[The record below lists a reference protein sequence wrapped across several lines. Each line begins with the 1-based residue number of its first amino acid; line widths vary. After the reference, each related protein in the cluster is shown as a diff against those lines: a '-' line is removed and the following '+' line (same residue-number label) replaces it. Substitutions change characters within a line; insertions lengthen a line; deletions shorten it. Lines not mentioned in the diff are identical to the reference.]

1 MCSSDL
7 GAEFFDPG
15 APAVDIVAG
24 NSSAYLEGFP
34 ELSLI
39 GRWSF
44 DDPADRLKDDSGMGR
59 NLALVGTSFFDDFEA
74 PVPGGSFLD
83 CSTGNNGAVV
93 TGGAAAN
100 DLFEAGGDSLTVS
113 SWVRGW
119 PDGNWEPWVAKRGE
133 GGQGWQIGRAHV

>member
-1 MCSSDL
+1 
-7 GAEFFDPG
+7 
-15 APAVDIVAG
+15 
-24 NSSAYLEGFP
+24 
-34 ELSLI
+34 
-39 GRWSF
+39 
-44 DDPADRLKDDSGMGR
+44 MGR

-133 GGQGWQIGRAHV
+133 GGQGWQLRRRGGETNAVLTTRGTRSEERRVGKECRSRGSPYH